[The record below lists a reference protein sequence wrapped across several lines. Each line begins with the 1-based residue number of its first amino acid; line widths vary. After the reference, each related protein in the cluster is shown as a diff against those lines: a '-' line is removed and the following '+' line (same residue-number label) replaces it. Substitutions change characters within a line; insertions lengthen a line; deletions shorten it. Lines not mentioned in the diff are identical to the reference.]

1 MFNFNPEHLLQFGI
15 KAVQDLACS
24 AHYLYVSIKAQDFQ
38 CIPPHDNVQGGV
50 SFSFQPGLAKNG
62 ASFARVLILENW
74 MRKIEWYEHEYGQLV
89 GQTKELL
96 PEALEKA
103 WLEHTGVPIREPIGL
118 DENDVKL
125 GSVLVTEAVRKKLP
139 EGEINGMLYRH
150 SKHDWGDVGEESW
163 AMNDEAAEAKRG
175 SILSSYAFTDG
186 SSCFVETNL
195 STGTTTVFM
204 SYEA

>member
-1 MFNFNPEHLLQFGI
+1 
-15 KAVQDLACS
+15 
-24 AHYLYVSIKAQDFQ
+24 
-38 CIPPHDNVQGGV
+38 
-50 SFSFQPGLAKNG
+50 
-62 ASFARVLILENW
+62 

-103 WLEHTGVPIREPIGL
+103 WLEHTGVPVREPIGL

-125 GSVLVTEAVRKKLP
+125 GSVLVTEAVRNKLP

-163 AMNDEAAEAKRG
+163 AMNDEAVKAKQG
-175 SILSSYAFTDG
+175 TILSSYSFTDG
-186 SSCFVETNL
+186 SSCFIETNL
-195 STGTTTVFM
+195 GTRQTTVFM

>member
-1 MFNFNPEHLLQFGI
+1 
-15 KAVQDLACS
+15 
-24 AHYLYVSIKAQDFQ
+24 
-38 CIPPHDNVQGGV
+38 
-50 SFSFQPGLAKNG
+50 
-62 ASFARVLILENW
+62 

-103 WLEHTGVPIREPIGL
+103 WLENTGVPVREPIGL

-150 SKHDWGDVGEESW
+150 SKHDWGDVGKESW
-163 AMNDEAAEAKRG
+163 AMNDEAAKAKQG
-175 SILSSYAFTDG
+175 TLLSSYSFTDG
-186 SSCFVETNL
+186 SCCFIETNL
-195 STGTTTVFM
+195 GTRQTTVFI

>member
-1 MFNFNPEHLLQFGI
+1 MFHVDSNHLLQFAI

-24 AHYLYVSIKAQDFQ
+24 AHYLYVSINASDLQ

-62 ASFARVLILENW
+62 ASFARVLILDNW

-103 WLEHTGVPIREPIGL
+103 WMEHTGVPVREPIGL
-118 DENDVKL
+118 DPNDVKL
-125 GSVLVTEAVRKKLP
+125 GEVFVTEAVRNKLP

-150 SKHDWGDVGEESW
+150 SKHDWGDVGKESW
-163 AMNDEAAEAKRG
+163 TMNNEAAKAKQG
-175 SILSSYAFTDG
+175 TILSSYSFTDG
-186 SSCFVETNL
+186 SCCFIETIL
-195 STGTTTVFM
+195 DSPRTTVFM

>member
-1 MFNFNPEHLLQFGI
+1 MGGFNPDNLLQFGI

-24 AHYLYVSIKAQDFQ
+24 AHYLYVTIKAQDFQ

-62 ASFARVLILENW
+62 ASYARVLILENW

-103 WLEHTGVPIREPIGL
+103 WLEHTDVPVREPIGL

-125 GSVLVTEAVRKKLP
+125 GSVLITEAVRNKLP

-163 AMNDEAAEAKRG
+163 EMNDEAANTKQGA
-175 SILSSYAFTDG
+175 ILSSYSFTDG
-186 SSCFVETNL
+186 SSFFVETDY
-195 STGTTTVFM
+195 TTQRTTLFM
-204 SYEA
+204 SYES

>member
-1 MFNFNPEHLLQFGI
+1 MGGFNPDNLLQFGI

-24 AHYLYVSIKAQDFQ
+24 AHYLYVTIKAYDFQ

-50 SFSFQPGLAKNG
+50 SFSFQPGIAKNG
-62 ASFARVLILENW
+62 ASYARVLILENW
-74 MRKIEWYEHEYGQLV
+74 MRKIEWYVHEYGQLV

-103 WLEHTGVPIREPIGL
+103 WMEHTGVPVREPIGL
-118 DENDVKL
+118 GENDVKL

-150 SKHDWGDVGEESW
+150 STHDWGVVGEESW
-163 AMNDEAAEAKRG
+163 AMNDEAAESKKG

-186 SSCFVETNL
+186 SSCFVETDY
-195 STGTTTVFM
+195 TTQRTTLFM
-204 SYEA
+204 SYES